1 MRTTLDLP
9 DETFREL
16 KTLAARQGVTLKSV
30 LRRAVE
36 KELRRTQ
43 NESGGRRVKFPVL
56 DSKEPASLDLS
67 NAEIEELLT

>member
-30 LRRAVE
+30 LHRAVE
-36 KELRRTQ
+36 KELRRPQ
-43 NESGGRRVKFPVL
+43 NESGGRRMNFPIV

>member
-16 KTLAARQGVTLKSV
+16 KTLAARRGVTLKSI

-36 KELRRTQ
+36 NELERPETA
-43 NESGGRRVKFPVL
+43 SGRRQVRFPIL
-56 DSKEPASLDLS
+56 ESKEPASLELT

>member
-36 KELRRTQ
+36 KELRRPHD
-43 NESGGRRVKFPVL
+43 ESGARRVKFPIV
-56 DSKEPASLDLS
+56 DSTEPASLDLS
-67 NAEIEELLT
+67 NAEIDELLT

>member
-9 DETFREL
+9 DDTFREF
-16 KTLAARQGVTLKSV
+16 KALAARQGVTVRSI

-36 KELRRTQ
+36 NELKRLETAP
-43 NESGGRRVKFPVL
+43 GRRRIQFPIL
-56 DSKEPASLDLS
+56 ESKEPASLDLT

>member
-1 MRTTLDLP
+1 MRTTLYLP

-16 KTLAARQGVTLKSV
+16 KTLAARQGATLKSV

-36 KELRRTQ
+36 KELRRPHD
-43 NESGGRRVKFPVL
+43 ESGARRVKFPIV

>member
-16 KTLAARQGVTLKSV
+16 KTLAARQGATLKSV

-36 KELRRTQ
+36 KELRRPHD
-43 NESGGRRVKFPVL
+43 ESGARRVKFPIV